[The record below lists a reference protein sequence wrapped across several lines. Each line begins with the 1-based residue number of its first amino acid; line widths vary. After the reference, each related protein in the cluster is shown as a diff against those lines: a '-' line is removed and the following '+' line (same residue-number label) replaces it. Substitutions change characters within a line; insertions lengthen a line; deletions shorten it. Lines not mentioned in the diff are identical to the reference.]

1 MTSWQALKLALI
13 GVTTALVAVTIIVPA
28 GEALSATITVHAP
41 DGEGR
46 VFVDVVGKIDGGD
59 FETFKEKTDQIY
71 PIAFGHSKKQV
82 IVTLVS
88 YGGST
93 SPALQIGDWIRK
105 RGYPPSSLAVE
116 PVPALAHSSGSPE
129 RHEPLVILL

>member
-105 RGYPPSSLAVE
+105 RGIVHLRPWRSNLYQRLRTHLARRS
-116 PVPALAHSSGSPE
+116 ATN
-129 RHEPLVILL
+129 RW